1 MSLTTAVMLK
11 QAAVFLSFKGGISG
25 VFDQLFLFKMASIPQ
40 KPLVICPK
48 FRYITFAY
56 NIIIFYDL

>member
-25 VFDQLFLFKMASIPQ
+25 VFDQLFLFKMASIS
-40 KPLVICPK
+40 PK
-48 FRYITFAY
+48 TACNLPEISVYY
-56 NIIIFYDL
+56 LCL

>member
-1 MSLTTAVMLK
+1 MAEYLTNYFCLK
-11 QAAVFLSFKGGISG
+11 WRVF
-25 VFDQLFLFKMASIPQ
+25 PQ

-56 NIIIFYDL
+56 NITIFYDL